1 MGLLGLKAH
10 GAPQHAHYCKCIAVL
25 AERPKLGANLR
36 NLEALSMTKGR
47 RARAMQLR
55 WAASATSVRAAWPS
69 RHWAGAGGAGM
80 AHNVNRFCARK
91 TPTAS
96 RQNEVTMAKA
106 AAMLLCK
113 TVPVLLCP
121 PPNWQRTQAVIKF
134 WRNAA
139 HASRP
144 AAAALSCCAK
154 RFGGVGQQRTCI
166 AHAAPLRG
174 KHRRYPR
181 RHLLAGSLAQ
191 QAHSI
196 WLLSAP
202 PTSSVHFRAA
212 ATSADSQKSYAKT

>member
-1 MGLLGLKAH
+1 VHARCSCAGLQVRHQSVQHGHPVTGQAQAGLAWH
-10 GAPQHAHYCKCIAVL
+10 IML
-25 AERPKLGANLR
+25 
-36 NLEALSMTKGR
+36 T
-47 RARAMQLR
+47 
-55 WAASATSVRAAWPS
+55 ASALAKP
-69 RHWAGAGGAGM
+69 
-80 AHNVNRFCARK
+80 
-91 TPTAS
+91 PTAS

-113 TVPVLLCP
+113 TVLVLLCP

-154 RFGGVGQQRTCI
+154 RFEGVGQQRTCI

-196 WLLSAP
+196 RLLSAP
-202 PTSSVHFRAA
+202 PTSSIHFRVA